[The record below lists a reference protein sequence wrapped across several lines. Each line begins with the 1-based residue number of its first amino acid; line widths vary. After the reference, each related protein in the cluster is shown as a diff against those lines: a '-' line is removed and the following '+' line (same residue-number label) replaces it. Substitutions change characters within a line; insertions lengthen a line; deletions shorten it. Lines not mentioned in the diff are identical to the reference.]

1 MSFLNPL
8 FLFGLAAAAIPILI
22 HLFTRRRPREV
33 LFPSLEFLSEVHHSE
48 IRRLKLKQ
56 WLLLLLRTLAIAAL
70 ALAMARPALRGS
82 ASGAGRAATLVV
94 ALVDESGSMRAQAE
108 GAEAPGAGAATL
120 GDVARRAVE
129 DLISTLG
136 PSDEL
141 QIVPYDREPHPAT
154 PQPSGDVPRL
164 RAAAH
169 ALAPGAAATDH
180 VRALAYA
187 GRALAESHALNREL
201 FWVSDFQRSGLPD
214 SGGLAHPAGPWPPAR
229 VYLIPIAPRS
239 RANAALTGA
248 ALAPSESGPAL
259 ALEGASFDAAPGD
272 LAVTAREVSFASTAH
287 AADTSADLGRGFLNL
302 AARGV
307 SSALIPLARLPEG
320 GGVARLPD
328 DALPL
333 DNLRY
338 FVSGSAATLHV
349 LLREDHGPSP
359 LRLALEAG
367 SPASGIAVETVDAP
381 GLEKRAGEADV
392 IVLNDLERLGPAE
405 LQAVLDFWRAGGALL
420 VALGTHADAAF
431 WSDGPLREL
440 GVGALGA
447 ADALPA
453 GDAWRLRVVAAGH
466 PVLAGFTSRPGEAL
480 TNARFSLARALL
492 PGRGRAL
499 LEFDRAHAAL
509 IEAPHAMV
517 LSAPLDPA
525 ASDFAVSGAFLPLV
539 HQAVKVLAH
548 GSAMG
553 SLAPGD
559 RYRAPAATGSWRIT
573 DLDGRD
579 VPSELSSESGSPR
592 LVSAPLEQPGLYRVF
607 RGGQLRSVFAV
618 NPDPRESDL
627 AALEPGVV
635 LRAFPP
641 GRARVV
647 QPGADLT
654 RRVLEARYGRELWRE
669 MILLALALLLAEMVL
684 ARTGMGA
691 GAKTLG
697 TARRSA

>member
-248 ALAPSESGPAL
+248 GG
-259 ALEGASFDAAPGD
+259 GAAAGG
-272 LAVTAREVSFASTAH
+272 AGGAGA
-287 AADTSADLGRGFLNL
+287 
-302 AARGV
+302 
-307 SSALIPLARLPEG
+307 G
-320 GGVARLPD
+320 GGVGVGRGGGGGCS
-328 DALPL
+328 
-333 DNLRY
+333 R
-338 FVSGSAATLHV
+338 
-349 LLREDHGPSP
+349 RPSP
-359 LRLALEAG
+359 GR
-367 SPASGIAVETVDAP
+367 
-381 GLEKRAGEADV
+381 R
-392 IVLNDLERLGPAE
+392 
-405 LQAVLDFWRAGGALL
+405 
-420 VALGTHADAAF
+420 
-431 WSDGPLREL
+431 
-440 GVGALGA
+440 
-447 ADALPA
+447 
-453 GDAWRLRVVAAGH
+453 
-466 PVLAGFTSRPGEAL
+466 SR
-480 TNARFSLARALL
+480 S
-492 PGRGRAL
+492 
-499 LEFDRAHAAL
+499 
-509 IEAPHAMV
+509 
-517 LSAPLDPA
+517 
-525 ASDFAVSGAFLPLV
+525 
-539 HQAVKVLAH
+539 K
-548 GSAMG
+548 
-553 SLAPGD
+553 
-559 RYRAPAATGSWRIT
+559 
-573 DLDGRD
+573 
-579 VPSELSSESGSPR
+579 
-592 LVSAPLEQPGLYRVF
+592 
-607 RGGQLRSVFAV
+607 
-618 NPDPRESDL
+618 
-627 AALEPGVV
+627 
-635 LRAFPP
+635 
-641 GRARVV
+641 
-647 QPGADLT
+647 
-654 RRVLEARYGRELWRE
+654 
-669 MILLALALLLAEMVL
+669 
-684 ARTGMGA
+684 
-691 GAKTLG
+691 
-697 TARRSA
+697 ARRSMPRPGISR